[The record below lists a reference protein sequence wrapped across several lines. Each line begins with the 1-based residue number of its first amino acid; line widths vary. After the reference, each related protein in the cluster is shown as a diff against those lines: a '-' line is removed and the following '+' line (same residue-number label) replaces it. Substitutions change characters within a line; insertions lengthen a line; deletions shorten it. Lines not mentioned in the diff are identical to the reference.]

1 MLGDRFVQT
10 ADLRAATERCFL
22 ADGRGMRAEK
32 RVGESRGKFIAAMA
46 LYSMTNVK
54 LSKLEAVRL

>member
-1 MLGDRFVQT
+1 
-10 ADLRAATERCFL
+10 
-22 ADGRGMRAEK
+22 MRAEK